1 MKFLSIFCQTL
12 AKLLS
17 CVEEM
22 QNVVGDT
29 ISENMLIRA
38 AKLHDYDIKS
48 ALDSVLNAH
57 TFNNSSNEQNNPKP
71 LINKGI
77 IQILFKNKFVLIFSS
92 YCV

>member
-1 MKFLSIFCQTL
+1 M
-12 AKLLS
+12 S

-29 ISENMLIRA
+29 IPENMLISA
-38 AKLHDYDIKS
+38 AKLHNYDIKS

-57 TFNNSSNEQNNPKP
+57 TFNYEQNKPKP

-77 IQILFKNKFVLIFSS
+77 IEILFKNKFFLIFSS

>member
-1 MKFLSIFCQTL
+1 MKKKIL

-29 ISENMLIRA
+29 IPENMLISA
-38 AKLHDYDIKS
+38 AKLHNYDIKS

-57 TFNNSSNEQNNPKP
+57 TFNYEQNKPKP

-77 IQILFKNKFVLIFSS
+77 IEILFKNKFFLIFSS